1 MRDILRLTRDNR
13 WIALSLFFWGAGDG
27 LFYYIQPL
35 YLKQLGAD
43 PVTIGTVLSIAALTS
58 ALSLIPA
65 GAIADVV
72 GRRPVLIIGWA
83 IGAVGAGLMYLA
95 QDLTVFTAGLV
106 LYMGTGFVVAPL
118 NAYIAEA
125 RGQQSVQRALTLV
138 SAGFQAGAIVSPVL
152 GGLMAAEFG
161 LRNVYGIACVAFV
174 LSCVALLPLSPQA
187 VVKPASGNNRYGPLL
202 RNTGFLRYLGL
213 YFVALAAITVGLP
226 FASNYVADVH
236 GLTADAIGL
245 LGSFN
250 SLGAMLLNLL
260 LGHSTPR
267 RGFLLGLGAI
277 ALWLTLFLSFDGL
290 GFLAVAFMLRA
301 GVNLTRNMGSAQ
313 LGQMVTPGELGLAYG
328 IGETIPAAVL
338 TIAPLAAGFLYARSP
353 ELPFQV
359 SLALVVVSLAVV
371 WWAAPRRV
379 APPQPE
385 APPPDAV

>member
-43 PVTIGTVLSIAALTS
+43 PVMIGSVLAIAALTS

-65 GAIADVV
+65 GAIADVI

-152 GGLMAAEFG
+152 GGLLAADFG
-161 LRNVYGIACVAFV
+161 LRNVYGFACIAFV
-174 LSCVALLPLSPQA
+174 FSCVALLPLSPQK
-187 VVKPASGNNRYGPLL
+187 VVKPVAGKSRYGPLL
-202 RNTGFLRYLGL
+202 RNVGFLRYLGL
-213 YFVALAAITVGLP
+213 YFVALMAITIGLP
-226 FASNYVADVH
+226 FASNYVSDVH
-236 GLTADAIGL
+236 GLTPETIGL

-250 SLGAMLLNLL
+250 SIGAMLLNLL
-260 LGHSTPR
+260 LGHSPPR

-277 ALWLTLFLSFDGL
+277 ALWLVLFLSFDGL

-301 GVNLTRNMGSAQ
+301 GINLVRNMGSAQ
-313 LGQMVTPGELGLAYG
+313 LGQMVTPSELGLAYG
-328 IGETIPAAVL
+328 MGETIPAAVL
-338 TIAPLAAGFLYARSP
+338 TIAPLAAGLLYARSP

-359 SLALVVVSLAVV
+359 SLALVAVSLVVV
-371 WWAAPRRV
+371 WWAAPRRAV
-379 APPQPE
+379 PPQPE
-385 APPPDAV
+385 APPPDAI